1 MWSVWNEESFIFIY
15 AVWRNV
21 DSDIH
26 IYIRLRL
33 CLFLH
38 VVTLCFTYL
47 GILPLYIL
55 MSAVNYDNC
64 MTHIFQFS
72 YFCYEQLEDW
82 ERHWCG
88 DYCW

>member
-1 MWSVWNEESFIFIY
+1 MRKVLFLYMQSGEMWIV
-15 AVWRNV
+15 
-21 DSDIH
+21 
-26 IYIRLRL
+26 IYIYIWLKL